1 MFSKKNL
8 IEVFKKVREEGRAV
22 GQFNFSSF
30 EQLKGIVR
38 AAKETNSPVIC
49 GTSPGESNYFGIEET
64 VSLVRIIEKKEDV
77 SLFLNYD
84 HGKDVEVLKNAI
96 DLGYDMVHFDGSHL
110 EIEENIKFAKEVVSY
125 AKERDVLVEG
135 EISKIL
141 GKSVITDDEIESV
154 TLTPVEKVVKFVK
167 ESGVDC
173 IAFDVG
179 SFHGVHKNS
188 PKIYPERVESLLRE
202 VNSFVVLHGGSGIK
216 NSDIEELIRRGV
228 IKINVNTEIRF
239 EWRNALYNTLSLD
252 EKEIVPYNVLPL
264 VVEAVS
270 KKVKEKI
277 NLFNHEKNNF

>member
-1 MFSKKNL
+1 MFAKKKL
-8 IEVFKKVREEGRAV
+8 IEVFKKAREEGRAV

-30 EQLKGIVR
+30 EQLKGIAR
-38 AAKETNSPVIC
+38 AAKETNSPIIC
-49 GTSPGESNYFGIEET
+49 GTSPGESKYFGIEEA
-64 VSLVRIIEKKEDV
+64 VSLVRIIGKKEGV

-84 HGKDVEVLKNAI
+84 HGKDVEVLKNAV

-110 EIEENIKFAKEVVSY
+110 EIEENIKIVKEVVSY

-141 GKSVITDDEIESV
+141 GKSVITNDEIESV

-188 PKIYPERVESLLRE
+188 PKIYPERVENLLRE
-202 VNSFVVLHGGSGIK
+202 VDSFVVLHGGSGIE
-216 NSDIEELIRRGV
+216 NSDIEELIKRGV

-239 EWRNALYNTLSLD
+239 EWRNALYNKLSLN
-252 EKEIVPYNVLPL
+252 EKEIVPYNVLPF
-264 VVEAVS
+264 VIEEVS